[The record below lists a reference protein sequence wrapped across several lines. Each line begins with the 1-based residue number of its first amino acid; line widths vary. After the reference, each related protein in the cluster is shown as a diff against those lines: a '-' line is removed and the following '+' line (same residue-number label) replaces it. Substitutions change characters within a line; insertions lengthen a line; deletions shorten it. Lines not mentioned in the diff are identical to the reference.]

1 MATTADMATRADMAT
16 ADHPGLRF
24 ASSAAS
30 HRARHLYVHLPF
42 CRTRCAY
49 CDFASETIGPHLRS
63 GALDSYVKALR
74 RELAL
79 LEPLLERPLDT
90 VYVGGGTPT
99 ALPPRLLDE
108 LLTDLDRLVGSDSE
122 FTVEANPESL
132 NDDTLGL
139 FRLHRVTRISVGV
152 QSFLPSGL
160 AALGRR
166 TPPGAAAGALAAI
179 ARNGWDEWSLDLV
192 FGIPGQDLSALEDD
206 LAAAVAARPP
216 HISVYD
222 LTYTDRFARRLE
234 SVQGPPARAA
244 AEEFADAH
252 YATVT
257 DRLCAAGYRRYE
269 VSNYALTGHESR
281 HNLGYWRGEDY
292 VGLGT
297 AAVSTVGDTRWTQ
310 PRSVAAYLAGEPAE
324 VEFLGPA
331 VRRFERV
338 MLGLRTAD
346 GISEEVLA
354 GVVDEEELAR
364 CVELGLVEKGCA
376 TIRLSPRGLDLGN
389 AVLAA
394 ILRSPE

>member
-1 MATTADMATRADMAT
+1 MAT
-16 ADHPGLRF
+16 AGHPGLR
-24 ASSAAS
+24 AAASAATP
-30 HRARHLYVHLPF
+30 RRVTHLYVHLPF

-63 GALDSYVKALR
+63 GRLDSYIHALR

-79 LEPLLERPLDT
+79 LEPLLARPLDT

-99 ALPPRLLDE
+99 AVPRRLLDD
-108 LLTDLDRLVGSDSE
+108 LLTDLDGLVGDGSE
-122 FTVEANPESL
+122 FTVEANPEAL
-132 NDDTLGL
+132 GDDTLRFL
-139 FRLHRVTRISVGV
+139 RVHRVTRISVGV

-166 TPPGAAAGALAAI
+166 TAPGAAASALAAI
-179 ARNGWDEWSLDLV
+179 GRSGWEDWSLDLV
-192 FGIPGQDLSALEDD
+192 FGMPGQDLSALEYD
-206 LAAAVAARPP
+206 LEAAVAARPP

-244 AEEFADAH
+244 AEEFAEAH

-269 VSNYALTGHESR
+269 VSNYALPRHESR

-292 VGLGT
+292 VGLG
-297 AAVSTVGDTRWTQ
+297 AASVSTVGNTRWTQ

-331 VRRFERV
+331 VRRFERA
-338 MLGLRTAD
+338 MLGLRMAE
-346 GISEEVLA
+346 GVSEEVLA
-354 GVVDEEELAR
+354 GVADEKELR
-364 CVELGLVEKGCA
+364 HCVELGLVEKGCA